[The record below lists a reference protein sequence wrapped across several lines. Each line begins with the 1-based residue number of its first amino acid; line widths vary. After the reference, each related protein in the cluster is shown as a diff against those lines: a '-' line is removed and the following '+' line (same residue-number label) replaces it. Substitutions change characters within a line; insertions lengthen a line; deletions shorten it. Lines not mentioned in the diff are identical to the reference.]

1 MPPKLNPS
9 ENYLLD
15 KINMLEKQVTKLSQ
29 QQQTTISNSS
39 GQAILNF
46 GLLPALKSSQ
56 TTQQYG
62 LQMLAPGGTTP
73 IVQLGQQVDNTY
85 GLDLFDANGNVLMKL
100 TTAGLDLLN
109 SSGSIVLAL
118 TDAGLTLNNSTGSA
132 LIALT
137 DTGLQLNDSSGSA
150 LIQLTD
156 TGLALLNSTGATII
170 SLTTS
175 GLELFDNN
183 GNVLVTLNDTGLIVQ
198 QGTQNQHIVPIY
210 STSFMGSLSTSS
222 TGWQNLGFPSID
234 VPIGSSGEAQIFMSG
249 FASLTVL
256 NSQAYAG
263 LSIDGA
269 APTAV
274 NLHLQLSNSIG
285 GSSCASA
292 FIVSGLSQATHTFSI
307 WYQAGTSG
315 DAISFDTNALIVW
328 PL

>member
-1 MPPKLNPS
+1 MPPKINPS

-15 KINMLEKQVTKLSQ
+15 KINMLEKQVAKLSQ

-62 LQMLAPGGTTP
+62 LQMLSPGGTTP
-73 IVQLGQQVDNTY
+73 IVQLGQQTDNTY

-109 SSGSIVLAL
+109 STGSIVL
-118 TDAGLTLNNSTGSA
+118 
-132 LIALT
+132 ALT
-137 DTGLQLNDSSGSA
+137 DTGLQLNDSTGSA

-210 STSFMGSLSTSS
+210 SASFMGSLSTSS

-234 VPIGSSGEAQIFMSG
+234 VPIGSSGKAQIFMSG

>member
-73 IVQLGQQVDNTY
+73 IVQLGQQTDNTY

-109 SSGSIVLAL
+109 STGSIVL
-118 TDAGLTLNNSTGSA
+118 
-132 LIALT
+132 ALT
-137 DTGLQLNDSSGSA
+137 DTGLQLNNSSGSA
-150 LIQLTD
+150 LIELTD
-156 TGLALLNSTGATII
+156 TGLALLNSSGATII

-175 GLELFDNN
+175 GLQLFDNS

-210 STSFMGSLSTSS
+210 SSSDPGPFTTSS
-222 TGWQNLGFPSID
+222 SGWQNLGYPSLD
-234 VPIGSSGEAQIFMSG
+234 VPIGSSGEAQIFMSA
-249 FASLTVL
+249 FCSIMVSA
-256 NSQAYAG
+256 SQAYAG

-269 APTAV
+269 SPTGIQ
-274 NLHLQLSNSIG
+274 LHLQLGNSVG
-285 GSSCASA
+285 GASCASA
-292 FIVSGLSQATHTFSI
+292 FIISGLSQGTHSFSI
-307 WYQAGTSG
+307 YFQAGTSG
-315 DAISFDTNALIVW
+315 DEAEFDTAALIVW